1 MRKKLLSLITA
12 CGMILSIPSGATAA
26 ELDAAVTGA
35 ERDIAIVAADY
46 PEVGDTLEP
55 ETELP
60 SSYSSAYLGYVTP
73 VRHQVYNTCW
83 AYSSTASLE
92 TYLIKLGNGA
102 DHLSTMHMNLW
113 ATKTDDGRGWQRTY
127 PNAGY
132 PYLALGYLTSFGM
145 IRNDLF
151 NENSSEED
159 YKNSIGNLYP
169 QYIADSVIYLKASD
183 RDTVKAAVY
192 TYGGVVGNFHYDSS
206 ALNETTGA
214 YYSNTP
220 GLKTNQLNGHSVEI
234 VGWDDNYDFSNFT
247 SGKRPINNG
256 AWLCK
261 NSWGESW
268 GNNGYFWISY
278 EDYYIFDSRF
288 GLSYAISGIKPM
300 NANNKMQQDEIYG
313 ATYEFDY
320 LDENSRLRKMT
331 YANVLDFSDGY
342 RNIDEIVFESTA
354 KGSSYTVYY
363 IPLNGSG
370 VPVTD
375 TSLWTELGSGSI
387 EYQGYISVD
396 TDGFIAPDEKGAIAV
411 QIQRENASGSVSIG
425 VDELLTVSKV
435 PIFIPDTEYGQSYII
450 GFSSEPMDMRDLYS
464 QNYDDEYSGNF
475 VIKALT
481 HSDEPNGDVDRDGAF
496 TIIDVTVTQRKLIQ
510 ITELD
515 KTQMRFADFDNNG
528 EVDIIDCTKMQRR
541 LTYLT

>member
-1 MRKKLLSLITA
+1 
-12 CGMILSIPSGATAA
+12 MILSIPSGAAAA

-60 SSYSSAYLGYVTP
+60 SSYSSADLGYVTP
-73 VRHQVYNTCW
+73 IRSQLHNTCW

-92 TYLIKLGNGA
+92 SYILKYSNVS
-102 DHLSTMHMNLW
+102 DHLSTMHLNLW
-113 ATKTDDGRGWQRTY
+113 ATKTNEGKGWQRTY
-127 PNAGY
+127 LDAGY
-132 PYLALGYLTSFGM
+132 PYLALGYFTSFGM
-145 IRNDLF
+145 IRNELF
-151 NENSSEED
+151 NESSSQED
-159 YKNSIGNLYP
+159 YNNSIGKLYP

-220 GLKTNQLNGHSVEI
+220 GLKTSQFIGHSIEI
-234 VGWDDNYDFSNFT
+234 VGWDDNYGTGNFL
-247 SGKRPINNG
+247 SGKRPTNNG

-261 NSWGESW
+261 NSYGEGW
-268 GNNGYFWISY
+268 GNKGYFWISY
-278 EDYYIFDSRF
+278 EDYYLFDSRF
-288 GLSYAISGIKPM
+288 GPSYAISSVKPM
-300 NANNKMQQDEIYG
+300 NANNKVQQDEIYG

-320 LDENSRLRKMT
+320 LDDNSRLRKMT

-363 IPLNGSG
+363 IPIDNNG

-375 TSLWTELGSGSI
+375 TSLWTELASGTV

-396 TDGFIAPDEKGAIAV
+396 TSGFIAPDEKGAIAV
-411 QIQRENASGSVSIG
+411 QIQRDSSSGSVSIG
-425 VDELLTVSKV
+425 VAELLTVSRI
-435 PIFIPDTEYGQSYII
+435 PIFIPETEYGQSYII
-450 GFSSEPMDMRDLYS
+450 GYSTEPMDMKDLYKN
-464 QNYDDEYSGNF
+464 NYDDNYSGNF

-481 HSDEPNGDVDRDGAF
+481 HSYEPNGDVDRDGAF